1 MRTLPQATNDLATSK
16 CPEGLTS
23 PLTSITGSSRMHTA
37 AAGQADALVGSGQHV
52 PVSSEVLT
60 SLLVR
65 EFRGPSRHREFR
77 RGSVPGSQFPP

>member
-1 MRTLPQATNDLATSK
+1 
-16 CPEGLTS
+16 
-23 PLTSITGSSRMHTA
+23 MHTA